1 MKDFDDKLNSTL
13 TELFSKFKDQE
24 LQLQVIER
32 ERERKIIT
40 LNVFFLRIQSH
51 FVMN

>member
-32 ERERKIIT
+32 ERERDINFKC
-40 LNVFFLRIQSH
+40 FFLRIQSH

>member
-32 ERERKIIT
+32 ERERER
-40 LNVFFLRIQSH
+40 L
-51 FVMN
+51 